1 MIGIKRETVDEN
13 DFRSGFV
20 AIVGRPN
27 VGKSTLLNRIT
38 GSKIAI
44 ISEKPQTTRMR
55 IRGVL
60 TRPGFQMVFV
70 DTPGFHKPRG
80 ALGERLNTM
89 VISTIGEVDV
99 ILFMMDASQG
109 VGKGDAFL
117 AEQLKGATASVIGLL
132 NKIDLVSIEDVVR
145 EKEKAAGIYKFF
157 EIVEISATL
166 GTNVDY
172 LVDRIA
178 GLLPPGPMYFPPEMI
193 SDQSEKTMVAEL
205 IREKALELTREE
217 VPHSIAVFVEDM
229 TEREEGRLVDI
240 EAVIYVEK
248 DSQKGIV
255 VGKGGKMIKEIGT
268 RARKDIEAALG
279 KHVFLDLRVKVEK
292 DWSKKPQ
299 FIRRLEYS

>member
-1 MIGIKRETVDEN
+1 MGEN

-27 VGKSTLLNRIT
+27 VGKSTLLNRLT

-60 TRPGFQMVFV
+60 TRPNFQIVFV
-70 DTPGFHKPRG
+70 DTPGFHKPKG
-80 ALGERLNTM
+80 ALGERLNNM
-89 VISTIGEVDV
+89 VVSTIGEVDL

-117 AEQLKGATASVIGLL
+117 AEQLKGVTASVIGLL
-132 NKIDLVSIEDVVR
+132 NKIDLLSIEEVLK
-145 EKEKAAGIYKFF
+145 EKEKAGEIYDFL
-157 EIVEISATL
+157 EIVELSATL

-172 LVDRIA
+172 LVERIA
-178 GLLPPGPMYFPPEMI
+178 ELLPPGPMYFPPEMI
-193 SDQSEKTMVAEL
+193 TDQSEKTLVAEL
-205 IREKALELTREE
+205 IREKAIEITREE
-217 VPHSIAVFVEDM
+217 VPHSIAVLVEDM
-229 TEREEGRLVDI
+229 REREEGGLVDI

-248 DSQKGIV
+248 ESQKGIV